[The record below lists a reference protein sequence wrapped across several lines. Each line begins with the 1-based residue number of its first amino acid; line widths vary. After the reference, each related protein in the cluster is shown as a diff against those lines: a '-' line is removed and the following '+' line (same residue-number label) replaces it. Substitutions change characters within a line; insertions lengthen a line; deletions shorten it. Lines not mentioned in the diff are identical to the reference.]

1 MAIALDGVRI
11 LDMTSVVMGPY
22 ATQILGD
29 YGAEVVKIES
39 PYGDTTRRIL
49 PSRSPDM
56 GSMFLHLNRNKK
68 SVVLDL
74 KHPDGLAA
82 LLKLAESFDVLV
94 YNVRPQAM
102 ARLGLTYERLSAAN
116 PRIIVLGLVGFNEAG
131 PYAGKPVYEDLIQG
145 ITAVPSML
153 VAAGSQAPH
162 YVPVAFNDRAVG
174 LHGAIAILTAL
185 LYREKTGKGQDI
197 QIPMFETMAQF
208 TLGDHVGGLTFDPPL
223 GPVGSR
229 RTLNKERRP
238 YATKD
243 GFICVIVYTDKQWR
257 SFMDIIGRRK
267 EFDED
272 PRLHDLGTRMHMSN
286 ELYAMIGDAMV
297 ARTTAEWLSAFDAGD
312 IPAMPMHTI
321 ESAINDPHLEKTG
334 LFTVTEHPTE
344 GRIRQMLVPSQWSE
358 TPPAIRDPA
367 PRLGEHSVDVLTQA
381 GFSRE
386 QIDRMLEQKVTAV
399 APEPTARA

>member
-1 MAIALDGVRI
+1 MDIALDGVRI

-29 YGAEVVKIES
+29 YGADVIKVES

-82 LLKLAESFDVLV
+82 FMKLAETADVVV
-94 YNVRPQAM
+94 YNVRPRAM
-102 ARLGLTYERLSAAN
+102 ARLGITYETLSAVN
-116 PRIIVLGLVGFNEAG
+116 PKIIVLGLVGFNEAG

-145 ITAVPSML
+145 ATAVPSML

-162 YVPVAFNDRAVG
+162 YVPVSFNDRAVG
-174 LHGAIAILTAL
+174 LHGAVAILTAL
-185 LYREKTGKGQDI
+185 LYRERTGRGQDI
-197 QIPMFETMAQF
+197 QLPMFETMAQF
-208 TLGDHVGGLTFDPPL
+208 SLGDHIGGMTFEPQM

-243 GFICVIVYTDKQWR
+243 GFICVIVYTDNQWR
-257 SFMDIIGRRK
+257 SFMDVIGRRK

-272 PRLHDLGTRMHMSN
+272 PRLQDLGARMHHSS
-286 ELYAMIGDAMV
+286 ELYAMVADALTG
-297 ARTTAEWLSAFDAGD
+297 RTTAEWLSVLDAAD
-312 IPAMPMHTI
+312 VPAMPMHTI

-334 LFTVTEHPTE
+334 LFSVTEHPSE
-344 GRIRQMLVPSQWSE
+344 GKIRQMLVPSQWSE
-358 TPPAIRDPA
+358 TPPAIRQA
-367 PRLGEHSVDVLTQA
+367 VPRLGQHSVEILQKA
-381 GFSRE
+381 GFSQQ
-386 QIDRMLEQKVTAV
+386 QIDRMIEQKVTAV
-399 APEPTARA
+399 PRDPAVQA